1 MSANFS
7 QIGLDLQGVV
17 KRTYANLLYQS
28 SFYKFLNE
36 AYIGEVRS
44 TGTPVIEVIKQNA
57 TTVNQRE
64 TVEMANA
71 STPALATYGQVI
83 VDLTEL
89 RMDYSFRIPVT
100 VTGSNIAG
108 ALQGQVD
115 VNDAEVAY
123 KIDVYGFDKLSDT
136 ITGSRA
142 SSKTAKDTGT
152 VVEWAPAN
160 KEAYI
165 TALNSL
171 KATLFNLRV
180 YDDFRLG
187 LKATEYANLVSA
199 LTSVLHYET
208 MAGVE
213 GVDRGVIAE
222 AYGIEIFPINDNVLT
237 NSEIGYFGSPVACV
251 GDTFFT
257 DMTELISPI
266 GWPGYIVYQ
275 GNILFG
281 AAVVRPEALI
291 KLVAPTSD

>member
-1 MSANFS
+1 MANFS

-36 AYIGEVRS
+36 AYIGDVRN

-57 TTVNQRE
+57 ATVNQRE
-64 TVEMANA
+64 TVEMASAN
-71 STPALATYGQVI
+71 TPALATYGQVI

-100 VTGSNIAG
+100 VTGANIAG

-115 VNDAEVAY
+115 LNDAEVAY
-123 KIDVYGFDKLSDT
+123 KIDVYGFDKLADT

-152 VVEWAPAN
+152 VTAWAPAN

-171 KATLFNLRV
+171 KATLFNERV
-180 YDDFRLG
+180 YGDYRLG
-187 LKATEYANLVSA
+187 LKATEYANLVAA

-257 DMTELISPI
+257 DMTELVSPI

-281 AAVVRPEALI
+281 AAVVRPEAMI
-291 KLVAPTSD
+291 KLVASVSD